1 MEYSVVNTNNDMYRI
16 TITSNTKEEAQFL
29 ESPLSKIK
37 DQVYEHFDQAVKE
50 KLGEGA
56 SIAMVADD
64 SGLRYEIFALVSIKN
79 K

>member
-1 MEYSVVNTNNDMYRI
+1 MKYSVVNINNDMYRI
-16 TITSNTKEEAQFL
+16 SITSNTKEEAKFL

-37 DQVYEHFDQAVKE
+37 EKVYEYFDQAVKE

-56 SIAMVADD
+56 SIEMVSDD
-64 SGLRYEIFALVSIKN
+64 SGLPYEILALVSIKN